1 MILSHFLKQMR
12 ASYSAKLIAIFIAAL
27 CLMATA
33 LNITSNRMQKSSYT
47 KYMQS
52 SGLALAQLL
61 ANSVQLDVFS
71 ENLEQLQIPAAS
83 LLSREDI
90 LQVEILT
97 SKGLPLVSLGKTHK
111 RNQIPDRAALLTEIR
126 AQASHFKEWST
137 TFSYWWPVKALATT
151 SSEDALYFDVEPAQ
165 PDGEQEPLG
174 YVTLLVSK
182 SRYEKDIREMAI
194 KTGFTILLLLIL
206 LVTGTLLLTRR
217 MTLPLRTLV
226 HKIQSQYTI
235 GEGHDDIGLLD
246 TTVTNL
252 IQDLDHSFE
261 TINNL
266 KTGLEN
272 QVEERTKQ
280 LALANQGLTT
290 RQEYLEEANHQL
302 KKTMRELQET
312 EGQLIQSEKM
322 AALGQVVAGVA
333 HEINNNINFISGALP
348 SLSRGINDLKELTRT
363 FGAACLEEPGEK
375 QAEMRLKALALKKEI
390 EQDDLFTSMDEL
402 MGNIREG
409 VKRTISIVTDL
420 HTFSRADEQ
429 GFKRVDLHSSL
440 DSTLT
445 FVNKKYLKDIF
456 IHQEYG
462 TIPLVTCRPGR
473 LNQVF
478 LNIMN
483 NGIQAMARQGGTL
496 KITTFEHDDH
506 VHIRFSDT
514 GGGISKE
521 ILPKIFDPF
530 FTSKGPGAGTG
541 IGLAVSYKIIQEH
554 RGRITVT
561 SREGEGSI
569 FEVIL
574 PVDGQKEAL
583 PPVDNSAG

>member
-1 MILSHFLKQMR
+1 MNLSHFLKQMR

-52 SGLALAQLL
+52 NGLALAQLL

-71 ENLEQLQIPAAS
+71 ENLEQLRIPEAS
-83 LLSREDI
+83 LMSREEI
-90 LQVEILT
+90 HHVEILT
-97 SKGLPLVSLGKTHK
+97 SKGLPLVSLGKTQK
-111 RNQIPDRAALLTEIR
+111 SNQIPDRAALLTEIR
-126 AQASHFKEWST
+126 AQASHFKEWPT

-151 SSEDALYFDVEPAQ
+151 SSEDALYFDVDPAQ
-165 PDGEQEPLG
+165 TGEEQEPLG

-182 SRYEKDIREMAI
+182 IHYEKDIREMAI
-194 KTGFTILLLLIL
+194 RSGLIILLLLIL

-217 MTLPLRTLV
+217 MTLPLRTLI
-226 HKIQSQYTI
+226 HKIQSQRTI
-235 GEGHDDIGLLD
+235 GEDHDEIGLLD

-252 IQDLDHSFE
+252 IKDLDHSFE

-272 QVEERTKQ
+272 KVEERTKQ

-290 RQEYLEEANHQL
+290 RQEYLEEANQQL
-302 KKTMRELQET
+302 EKAMQELQET

-333 HEINNNINFISGALP
+333 HEINNNINFISAALP

-375 QAEMRLKALALKKEI
+375 QAKIRLKALALKKEL
-390 EQDDLFTSMDEL
+390 EKDDLFSSLDEL

-409 VKRTISIVTDL
+409 VKRTIRIVTDL

-445 FVNKKYLKDIF
+445 FVNKKYLKGIH

-496 KITTFEHDDH
+496 KITTFLDDDH

-514 GGGISKE
+514 GCGISKE
-521 ILPKIFDPF
+521 VLPKIFDPF

-569 FEVIL
+569 FDVIL